1 MIGQEKSKWLLEKSN
16 KWQFLVHCATYKN
29 NNEGLTR
36 FFPWLHKLARDGRST
51 TTTKKKKKEKIHH
64 HHHNIIWTDLNLE
77 KEREREMEGEK
88 GRVCVTGGT
97 GFVASWLIMKL
108 LEQGY
113 SVNTTVRPHPGKF
126 SIYLFPLMLGQ
137 MKNFN
142 IIKLIH
148 WEIEGFCMLV
158 IK

>member
-158 IK
+158 LK